1 LSVPQIADKKAQ
13 FSHPT
18 RTVPY
23 PKGTASM
30 TAVAAAVPA
39 AENASIFPLALTI
52 ALAVVALAGIALYV
66 RRQRLAGRLNGV
78 TTSASVVS
86 AAGVLVS
93 ALLVSVTLGSAAAAT
108 ASTPPSVPSSVQQS
122 VNISV
127 DGTAPVGD
135 DLDGFQLPTE

>member
-1 LSVPQIADKKAQ
+1 
-13 FSHPT
+13 
-18 RTVPY
+18 
-23 PKGTASM
+23 M

-39 AENASIFPLALTI
+39 AGNASILPLALTI

-108 ASTPPSVPSSVQQS
+108 ASTPPSVPSVQQS
-122 VNISV
+122 VNTSP
-127 DGTAPVGD
+127 DGTAPVGG

>member
-1 LSVPQIADKKAQ
+1 
-13 FSHPT
+13 
-18 RTVPY
+18 
-23 PKGTASM
+23 M